1 MERKKISRMEDIQAH
16 FEKLLDKTQ
25 SHKGEV
31 QSIGEIE
38 GEILSELL
46 KMGNLLLSERIERE
60 EADLESSGYEVAGEK
75 NQEAS
80 RAV

>member
-1 MERKKISRMEDIQAH
+1 MDKQKISRLEGIQEQ

-25 SHKGEV
+25 ACNGRA
-31 QSIGEIE
+31 QSLGDIE

-46 KMGNLLLSERIERE
+46 TMGRLLLSERIEQE
-60 EADLESSGYEVAGEK
+60 EANLESKGYEVLGEK

-80 RAV
+80 RTV

>member
-1 MERKKISRMEDIQAH
+1 MDKKKISRLDGIQAQ

-25 SHKGEV
+25 AGKGGA
-31 QSIGEIE
+31 QSLGDIE

-46 KMGNLLLSERIERE
+46 KMGNLLLSERIEQE
-60 EADLESSGYEVAGEK
+60 ESKLESGGYEVLGEK

-80 RAV
+80 RSV

>member
-1 MERKKISRMEDIQAH
+1 MERKKISRLSGIEAQ

-25 SHKGEV
+25 AGSEGH
-31 QSIGEIE
+31 QSLGDIE

-46 KMGNLLLSERIERE
+46 KMGKLLLSERIEQE
-60 EADLESSGYEVAGEK
+60 EAHLESGGYEVIGEK

-80 RAV
+80 RSI

>member
-1 MERKKISRMEDIQAH
+1 MEKKKISRLEGIQAQ

-25 SHKGEV
+25 ASKGGA
-31 QSIGEIE
+31 QSIGDIE

-46 KMGNLLLSERIERE
+46 KMGNLLLSERIEQE
-60 EADLESSGYEVAGEK
+60 EAHLESEGYEVMGEK

-80 RAV
+80 RPV

>member
-1 MERKKISRMEDIQAH
+1 MDKKKISRLDGIQAQ

-25 SHKGEV
+25 AAKGGA
-31 QSIGEIE
+31 QSLGDIE

-46 KMGNLLLSERIERE
+46 KMGNLLLSERIEQE
-60 EADLESSGYEVAGEK
+60 ESHLESGGYEVKGEK

-80 RAV
+80 RSV